1 MPHNILQTDWSDYEA
16 RKRSSGHDN
25 GKFDCVER
33 WEREYL
39 AEKIGRIYPYHSRE
53 EIRKAIDHCCAFT
66 VNEDRNDFVSRVM
79 SRLKL

>member
-16 RKRSSGHDN
+16 RKLTDGRN
-25 GKFDCVER
+25 GSLFNCAEN

-39 AEKIGRIYPYHSRE
+39 ANKIGMIYPYHSRE

-66 VNEDRNDFVSRVM
+66 VNEPRENFVARVM
-79 SRLKL
+79 KRLKL